1 MNKIYW
7 ILFAASLLFVGC
19 SKSES
24 ITTEAEN
31 ATFSRMRSHFSNE
44 LKCTTPGMRQ
54 TNLFR
59 GIYEGQ
65 TVYYVAI
72 VCPNC
77 NTLPP
82 RSGYTDTLEEIVFA
96 DFRNVTDSKTVYD
109 SCTKKYSE

>member
-24 ITTEAEN
+24 ITTETEN
-31 ATFSRMRSHFSNE
+31 ATFSRMRNHFSNE
-44 LKCTTPGMRQ
+44 LKCTTPGMMQ
-54 TNLFR
+54 TNLFQ
-59 GIYEGQ
+59 GIYKDK
-65 TVYYVAI
+65 TVYYVAT

-77 NTLPP
+77 LTMPP
-82 RSGYTDTLEEIVFA
+82 KSGYTATLEEVIFA
-96 DFRNVTDSKTVYD
+96 DFRNVTYNKTVYD